1 MRTDYLYSVSINSF
15 YIQSGLKMG
24 TRQILINVP
33 QKAFSASRL
42 LLPELKEGGK
52 KGTKLRE

>member
-1 MRTDYLYSVSINSF
+1 
-15 YIQSGLKMG
+15 MG

-33 QKAFSASRL
+33 QKALSASRL